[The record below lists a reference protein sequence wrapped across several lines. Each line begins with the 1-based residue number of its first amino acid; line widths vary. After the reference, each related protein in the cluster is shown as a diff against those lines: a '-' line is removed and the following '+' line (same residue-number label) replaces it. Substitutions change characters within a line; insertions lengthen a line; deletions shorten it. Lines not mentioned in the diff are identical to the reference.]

1 MLYEILY
8 FKDFSHD
15 IDTMATSSEFKL
27 LYYSCGYWE
36 FPKND
41 EIRIIDTKYI
51 LFGPCTPQDTSK
63 NGYQF
68 EDDEKTQRIFKFEN

>member
-8 FKDFSHD
+8 FKVFSDD

-51 LFGPCTPQDTSK
+51 LFG
-63 NGYQF
+63 NAHH
-68 EDDEKTQRIFKFEN
+68 KTLQRMVISLKMTRRLKEFSN